1 MSRRK
6 RRDAP
11 MPASTAGLLRFFED
25 STEGIRI
32 KPTFILGFSVIFM
45 IISFILWWFY
55 PVI

>member
-25 STEGIRI
+25 STAGIRI
-32 KPTFILGFSVIFM
+32 KPNFIIGFSILFM
-45 IISFILWWFY
+45 IISFIIWLFY